1 MLFNEVELTRMV
13 KRGLKDIDVKDEI
26 KFNILNFIHCI
37 HLNKQDFFRNSFNSQ
52 LCGDLEMTF
61 KKKPNS
67 LIGHCKVFI
76 MDENKEINYLYTEN
90 GYELLDDVLND

>member
-1 MLFNEVELTRMV
+1 MLFDELELNRME
-13 KRGLKDIDVKDEI
+13 KRGFKNIDVHDEI
-26 KFNILNFIHCI
+26 KFNILNFLHCI

-52 LCGDLEMTF
+52 LFGDLEMTF

-76 MDENKEINYLYTEN
+76 KAENKEIIYLYTEN
-90 GYELLDDVLND
+90 GYELLDDVLKD

>member
-1 MLFNEVELTRMV
+1 MLFDELELTRMV
-13 KRGLKDIDVKDEI
+13 KRGLKDIDVQDEI

-52 LCGDLEMTF
+52 LFGDLEMTF

-67 LIGHCKVFI
+67 LIGYCKVFI
-76 MDENKEINYLYTEN
+76 KADNKEINYLYTEN
-90 GYELLDDVLND
+90 GYELLDDVLKD